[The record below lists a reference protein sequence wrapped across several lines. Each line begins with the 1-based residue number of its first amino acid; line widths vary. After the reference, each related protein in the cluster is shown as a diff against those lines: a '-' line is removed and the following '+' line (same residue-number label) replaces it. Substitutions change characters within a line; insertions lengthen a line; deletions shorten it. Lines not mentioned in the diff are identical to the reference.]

1 MVEGLLTG
9 GQVAD
14 ISVADQLTAEVI
26 GCAVVA
32 DRGYDADRHR
42 RTLEGNNNLP
52 VIPGRK
58 TRTVPIA
65 YDTALYQLRRRI
77 EIFFGKLKENRRLA
91 VRYDK
96 LDITF
101 LSFIALAAL
110 KAVYL

>member
-14 ISVADQLTAEVI
+14 IRVADQLTAEVI
-26 GCAVVA
+26 GCAVVE
-32 DRGYDADRHR
+32 DRGYDADHHR
-42 RTLEGNNNLP
+42 CTLAGNNNLP

-77 EIFFGKLKENRRLA
+77 EILFGKIKEHRRLA

-96 LDITF
+96 RDCTF
-101 LSFIALAAL
+101 LGFIALALVKAL
-110 KAVYL
+110 YL